1 MYRILILAITLTT
14 VMASAQAQLTVTE
27 NGSTVTLKNNLAAFS
42 FNTGTADLTGIV
54 NYKGVSLLGK
64 KGRGYL
70 LGPGFSMS
78 PTAYSLVRKTDSLIE
93 IAFDHEADNHFH
105 YSLHYIIRPNLSGV
119 YCYLVQSHKA
129 TDSAGE
135 YGQTRWGIGAEES
148 LFNYHLVRDSI
159 QGPMPPMA
167 GLTENN
173 KIQDWTYRLA
183 DGTVYTKYN
192 YADYIEDRYVH
203 GMAGTGSHLGLFVIQ
218 ASHEY
223 LNGGPTKQFQNV
235 HSTPYLICM
244 FNCGHFLSD
253 KRKSDDVITGDWEKV
268 DGPFLLY
275 TNDGADI
282 PHIWSNA
289 KQQAQ
294 KEIAQWPYQWMQHP
308 DYPLQR
314 STVTGT
320 LLLNNTPAANAHVIL
335 AAPGYDWQAQTS
347 GYIYAV
353 RTDKAGKFEIPAVR
367 AGSYTLYAW
376 GDNQTDAY
384 IHNNIIT
391 DGKTTTGTGTLQWNP
406 ATHGHTL
413 WQLGTADRTT
423 RGFRYSNHPREYG
436 IFELVP
442 DSLTY
447 TIGKSIDSTDWY
459 YAQTKPGSWHIRF
472 TNTGNYQKQAMLT
485 VAIAGAAKNPTFQ
498 IYVNNELVKTY
509 KPGNDASVYRSA
521 VAGGFYQ
528 LLEIPFNPQLLQK
541 GENTITLKLP
551 DVKDGGGIMYDA
563 IKLEAE

>member
-1 MYRILILAITLTT
+1 MLKTIAFITLLTLSGIAGYT
-14 VMASAQAQLTVTE
+14 QLTVTE
-27 NGSTVTLKNNLAAFS
+27 NGNTVTLQNNLASFS
-42 FNTGTADLTGIV
+42 FNKNNADLTGIV
-54 NYKGVSLLGK
+54 NHKGTSLLGK

-70 LGPGFSMS
+70 LGPGFSMG
-78 PTAYSLVRKTDSLIE
+78 PATYSLVRQTDSLIE

-129 TDSAGE
+129 GDSAGV
-135 YGQTRWGIGAEES
+135 YGQTRWGISASES

-167 GLTENN
+167 TLTDEN

-203 GMAGTGSHLGLFVIQ
+203 GMAGTQSGLGLFVIQ

-223 LNGGPTKQFQNV
+223 LNGGPTKQYQNV

-253 KRKSDDVITGDWEKV
+253 KRKSDDVITGDWQKT

-275 TNDGADI
+275 TNEGQDI
-282 PHIWSNA
+282 NSMWSNA
-289 KQQAQ
+289 KQKAQ
-294 KEIAQWPYQWMQHP
+294 TEIASWPYQWMQQP
-308 DYPLQR
+308 GYPLQR
-314 STVTGT
+314 GTVTGT
-320 LLLNNTPAANAHVIL
+320 LLLAGKPAANTHIIL

-353 RTDKAGKFEIPAVR
+353 KTDNKGYFTIPHVR
-367 AGSYTLYAW
+367 AGSYTLYAY
-376 GDNQTDAY
+376 GSNQTTAY
-384 IHNNIIT
+384 SKAGITVTANN
-391 DGKTTTGTGTLQWNP
+391 TTTTGTLQWQP
-406 ATHGHTL
+406 ALHGKTL
-413 WQLGTADRTT
+413 WQLGIADRTT
-423 RGFRYSNHPREYG
+423 RGFKLSDHAREYG
-436 IFELVP
+436 LFDLVP
-442 DSLTY
+442 DSLDFA
-447 TIGKSIDSTDWY
+447 IGKSKEATDWY
-459 YAQTKPGSWHIRF
+459 YAQTKPGSWRIHF
-472 TNTGNYQKQAMLT
+472 TSQSSYNKNALLT
-485 VAIAGAAKNPTFQ
+485 IAIAGAAKNPTLLVS
-498 IYVNNELVKTY
+498 VNGQAVGSY

-521 VAGGFYQ
+521 VAGGYYQ
-528 LLEIPFNPQLLQK
+528 LLEIPFAASLLQK
-541 GENTITLKLP
+541 GDNVITLQLP
-551 DVKDGGGIMYDA
+551 DVKNGGGIMYDA

>member
-1 MYRILILAITLTT
+1 MLQKYTLLAILLIYSLKGHT
-14 VMASAQAQLTVTE
+14 QLTVSN
-27 NGSTVTLKNNLAAFS
+27 NGNTVTLQNQLAAFS
-42 FNTGTADLTGIV
+42 FNTGTADLTAIV
-54 NYKGVSLLGK
+54 NHKGTSLLGK

-78 PTAYSLVRKTDSLIE
+78 PCTYSLVRQADSLIE

-105 YSLHYIIRPNLSGV
+105 YSLHYIIRPGVSGI

-129 TDSAGE
+129 GDSAGT
-135 YGQTRWGIGAEES
+135 YGQTRWGIGASES

-167 GLTENN
+167 TLTEQN

-192 YADYIEDRYVH
+192 YADYIEDRHVH
-203 GMAGTGSHLGLFVIQ
+203 GMAGTQSGLGLFVIQ

-223 LNGGPTKQFQNV
+223 LNGGPTKQYQNV

-253 KRKSDDVITGDWEKV
+253 KRKSDDVITGDWRKV

-275 TNDGADI
+275 TNEGSSTDAV
-282 PHIWSNA
+282 WANA

-294 KEIAQWPYQWMQHP
+294 QEIAQWPYQWMQQA

-314 STVTGT
+314 GTITGT
-320 LLLNNTPAANAHVIL
+320 LLLQGKPAANAMIVL

-347 GYIYAV
+347 GYIYYGKTTA
-353 RTDKAGKFEIPAVR
+353 DGKFTLPHVR
-367 AGSYTLYAW
+367 AGHYTLYAY
-376 GDNQTDAY
+376 GCNQTAQFSKAD
-384 IHNNIIT
+384 IT
-391 DGKTTTGTGTLQWNP
+391 VEPNTTTSTGSLLWQP
-406 ATHGHTL
+406 RTHGNTL
-413 WQLGTADRTT
+413 WQLGIADRTT
-423 RGFRYSNHPREYG
+423 RGFQLSNHAREYG
-436 IFELVP
+436 LFDLVP
-442 DSLTY
+442 DTLNF
-447 TIGKSIDSTDWY
+447 TIGKSKTTDWY
-459 YAQTKPGSWHIRF
+459 YAQTKPGSWNIHF
-472 TNTGNYQKQAMLT
+472 PLT
-485 VAIAGAAKNPTFQ
+485 TTYKKTATLTIAIAGAAKNPTLQVLVNGTQ
-498 IYVNNELVKTY
+498 ISTY

-521 VAGGFYQ
+521 MAGGYYQ
-528 LLEIPFNPQLLQK
+528 LLEIPFDSKLLTA
-541 GENTITLKLP
+541 GNNTLTLQLP
-551 DVKDGGGIMYDA
+551 DVKNGGGIMYDA